1 MYSQF
6 FYYTQKEEEKRRAI
20 MRIPRKSGEQIEV
33 DGAGDP
39 AQLIDPDTGEIAAA
53 WILVGVLTYSQ
64 YAFVRVRKPKNKP
77 NVESSVGKIS
87 TWITAALRNERFFSL
102 AELNAAVRKKL
113 DAYNARKFLKKD
125 CSRLSL
131 FLGKEA
137 IADTVACRS

>member
-64 YAFVRVRKPKNKP
+64 YAFVRVRKPKNYRRK
-77 NVESSVGKIS
+77 NVIG
-87 TWITAALRNERFFSL
+87 NPSL
-102 AELNAAVRKKL
+102 NKRYNRIFRLNCC
-113 DAYNARKFLKKD
+113 F
-125 CSRLSL
+125 
-131 FLGKEA
+131 
-137 IADTVACRS
+137 